1 MKLVRMDDSYL
12 SENVKH
18 NIPSTQGLEI
28 RRAHKWIHQGGG
40 EGSEFLGWV
49 QLPVL
54 LQEDEVD
61 EILYT
66 AEVLQNETD
75 VMIVIGIGGSYL
87 GARAAI
93 QMLTPTFQNRIYFA
107 GHQMSATYLKD
118 LVEELGEVD
127 FCINVISKS
136 GTTLESAL
144 SFRFFRELLM
154 EQCGDEATNR
164 IIVTTDAKK
173 GALYELAQRE
183 GYKTFVIP
191 DNIGGRYS
199 VLTPVGLLPMAYA
212 GIDIEDV
219 LEGASL
225 AFEDCRHVDL
235 QKNDAYRYAVIRNL
249 LMAEDKH
256 IEVMVQYEPKLY
268 YFTEWWK
275 QLFGESE
282 GKDGKGLFP
291 ANLSFSTDLHSM
303 GQYLQQGPRH
313 MFETVLWVDEPDVDW
328 SITGLGDE
336 TDGLSYLEGK
346 GLNYVNKIAMEAST
360 QAHSEGGVP
369 TLLFHFSR
377 LDAHTFGYAVYFFM
391 MACAMSAYLLGVN
404 PFNQPGV
411 ETYKRNM
418 YRLLTSDEE
427 QN

>member
-49 QLPVL
+49 QLPIL

-87 GARAAI
+87 GAQAAI

-173 GALYELAQRE
+173 R
-183 GYKTFVIP
+183 
-191 DNIGGRYS
+191 
-199 VLTPVGLLPMAYA
+199 
-212 GIDIEDV
+212 
-219 LEGASL
+219 
-225 AFEDCRHVDL
+225 
-235 QKNDAYRYAVIRNL
+235 
-249 LMAEDKH
+249 
-256 IEVMVQYEPKLY
+256 
-268 YFTEWWK
+268 
-275 QLFGESE
+275 
-282 GKDGKGLFP
+282 
-291 ANLSFSTDLHSM
+291 SF
-303 GQYLQQGPRH
+303 
-313 MFETVLWVDEPDVDW
+313 
-328 SITGLGDE
+328 I
-336 TDGLSYLEGK
+336 
-346 GLNYVNKIAMEAST
+346 
-360 QAHSEGGVP
+360 
-369 TLLFHFSR
+369 
-377 LDAHTFGYAVYFFM
+377 
-391 MACAMSAYLLGVN
+391 
-404 PFNQPGV
+404 
-411 ETYKRNM
+411 
-418 YRLLTSDEE
+418 
-427 QN
+427 